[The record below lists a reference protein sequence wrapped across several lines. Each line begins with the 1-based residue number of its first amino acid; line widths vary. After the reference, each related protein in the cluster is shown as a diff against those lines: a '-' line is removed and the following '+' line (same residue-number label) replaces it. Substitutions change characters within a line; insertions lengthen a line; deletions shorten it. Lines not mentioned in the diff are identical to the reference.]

1 MQASAERPDRGRPD
15 WLAIRRGSVVGFRK
29 HMKLLLVEDN
39 AADVEFLAA
48 SLRRQRAGDVEI
60 VSVPTL
66 ALAAEQLGLDKFD
79 VVLLDL
85 NLPDGSGMQCLDAI
99 QAVDNEV
106 PIVVLSGHDNEDFAV
121 GILNKG
127 AQDYLVK
134 WEGQGRTILRSI
146 RYAIERKKTDLRLN
160 YLAQYDP
167 LTGIPN
173 RQFFNDQL
181 NRATARAR
189 REGRKVT
196 LLFLDLDEFKVVNDT
211 LGHDAG
217 DRLLKEVADRI
228 RRSVRTG
235 DVVARLGGDEFAVLL
250 EGLSSP
256 RDVEALATA
265 LLEVIA
271 QPCHIAD
278 RQLRI
283 TTSIGITMYPN
294 DHSDTQMLLKNA
306 DIAMYQAK
314 EKGRNNFTFFHERMH
329 ADLVAYH
336 ELERDIRDGLQLG
349 QFHLAYQPKVNVQ
362 DRSLQGL
369 EALLRWTSPRRGA
382 VSPNTFIP
390 VAEESGHI
398 LPLGYWVLEQVC
410 QTLRSWQDKGL
421 EPVPVSVNVSAR
433 QFQQADFHKRV
444 ADLIRTHDVSPSLIE
459 IELTEGLVM
468 ENTEAAQRELAK
480 LKEIG
485 LRISIDDFGTGYS
498 CLSYLR
504 RFPLDVLKIDRSF
517 VQEIGHSQDGE
528 SIIDAIISLARSLRL
543 ETVAEGV
550 ETIEQ
555 QAYLAERG
563 CYVMQGYL
571 FGKPMDVRLIE
582 PLLSALA
589 GGGTDTTAV
598 RKALKGVG

>member
-1 MQASAERPDRGRPD
+1 
-15 WLAIRRGSVVGFRK
+15 
-29 HMKLLLVEDN
+29 MKLLLVEDN
-39 AADVEFLAA
+39 PADVEFLSA
-48 SLRRQRAGDVEI
+48 SLRRQQPGQVHM
-60 VSVPTL
+60 VHVPTL
-66 ALAAEQLGLDKFD
+66 ALATEQLGLDKFD

-85 NLPDGSGMQCLDAI
+85 HLPDGSGMQCLDAI
-99 QAVDNEV
+99 QAVDNEI
-106 PIVVLSGHDNEDFAV
+106 PIVVLSGQDNEEFAV

-146 RYAIERKKTDLRLN
+146 RYAIERKKSDLRLN

-173 RQFFNDQL
+173 RQFFHDQL

-189 REGRKVT
+189 RDGRKVT

-217 DRLLKEVADRI
+217 DRLLQEVTNRI

-235 DVVARLGGDEFAVLL
+235 DVVARLGGDEFAVLV
-250 EGLSSP
+250 EGLSGP
-256 RDVEALATA
+256 RDVEALATG

-271 QPCHIAD
+271 QPYHIAD

-283 TTSIGITMYPN
+283 TTSIGITMYPSDN
-294 DHSDTQMLLKNA
+294 SDTQMLLKNA

-314 EKGRNNFTFFHERMH
+314 ENGRNNFKFFHERMH
-329 ADLVAYH
+329 AELVEYH
-336 ELERDIRDGLQLG
+336 ELERDIREGLQLG
-349 QFHLAYQPKVNVQ
+349 QFHLAYQPKVNV
-362 DRSLQGL
+362 RSGRLQGL
-369 EALLRWTSPRRGA
+369 EALLRWTSPGRGE
-382 VSPNTFIP
+382 VSPNRFIP

-398 LPLGYWVLEQVC
+398 IPLGYWVLNEVC
-410 QTLRSWQDKGL
+410 QTLRSWQDKQL
-421 EPVPVSVNVSAR
+421 DPVPVSVNVSAR
-433 QFQQADFHKRV
+433 QFQQADFLTRV
-444 ADLIRTHDVSPSLIE
+444 AEVISRYGVDPALIE

-468 ENTEAAQRELAK
+468 ENTENAQRELTK

-517 VQEIGHSQDGE
+517 VQEIGHSRDGE

-550 ETIEQ
+550 ETVAQ
-555 QAYLAERG
+555 QAYLMERG
-563 CYVMQGYL
+563 CHVMQGYL
-571 FGKPMDVRLIE
+571 FGKPMGVHLIE
-582 PLLSALA
+582 PLLCALA
-589 GGGTDTTAV
+589 VGGTDTTAV
-598 RKALKGVG
+598 RRALKGGG